1 MNSEENIFE
10 NLCVVLENEVSNP
23 AKVAAVITYE
33 DDLSEDLM
41 EKLCVEELNPE
52 DILSILESDEMQDIL
67 TGVTEQNSFTIDGL
81 RSSYCVYT
89 DNEVD
94 SIREDRVDEEM
105 DDVEEMFNRH
115 DREFLF
121 RAVYTPIR
129 EALDEYY
136 DEEWCCGEYL
146 GSYYDSSS
154 RQDIKIFS
162 N

>member
-10 NLCVVLENEVSNP
+10 NLCIVLEHEVSNP

-33 DDLSEDLM
+33 EDLSEDLM
-41 EKLCVEELNPE
+41 EKLCVEELSPE

-67 TGVTEQNSFTIDGL
+67 TGITEHNSFTIDGL
-81 RSSYCVYT
+81 RSTYYVYT

-105 DDVEEMFNRH
+105 DEVEEMFDRH
-115 DREFLF
+115 DKGFIFQGVSAE
-121 RAVYTPIR
+121 IR
-129 EALDEYY
+129 EILYDYY
-136 DEEWCCGEYL
+136 DEELCCGEYL

-154 RQDIKIFS
+154 YQYIKIFS
-162 N
+162 D